1 MNDQPNGR
9 SGPDHQP
16 YARMTLPGLALAV
29 VAMMG
34 TVFVS
39 NLLVEIPINDWLTW
53 AAFTYPLTFLVTDL
67 TNRQFGPARARQ
79 VVYAGFAL
87 GVALSVAA
95 ADWRIGLASGTAFL
109 VAQLVDVWVF
119 DKLRRGRWWR
129 APLVSSGLGSSL
141 DTALFFTLAFA
152 GTGLPWITWG
162 LGDLM
167 VKFAMAACLLLPYRL
182 MMAFLGWSWM
192 PRSAAR

>member
-1 MNDQPNGR
+1 
-9 SGPDHQP
+9 
-16 YARMTLPGLALAV
+16 MTLAGMALAV
-29 VAMMG
+29 TAMMG

-53 AAFTYPLTFLVTDL
+53 GAFSYPLTFLVTDL

-79 VVYAGFAL
+79 VVYAGFVL

-109 VAQLVDVWVF
+109 VAQLVDIQVF
-119 DKLRRGRWWR
+119 DRLRRGSWWR

-167 VKFAMAACLLLPYRL
+167 VKFAMAATLLLPYRL
-182 MMAFLGWSWM
+182 LMMVLGRAWT
-192 PRSAAR
+192 ARTAS